1 MAELFEILAKAAM
14 RLSTPAT
21 QNISDSAWT
30 TLEFD
35 TVTVER
41 GGLVCDEA
49 ANTIRVPS
57 AGLYSVHIGV
67 DATFPGSE
75 MIGIMVFVNG
85 VAYSPNNLV
94 LQGRNARPV
103 SIFWESTVDL
113 AIDDVIDV
121 RAIND
126 ASGSF
131 DLNVQ
136 RMYVAIIKEH

>member
-21 QNISDSAWT
+21 QEISDSAWT
-30 TLEFD
+30 VLEFD

-57 AGLYSVHIGV
+57 TGLYSVHIGV

-75 MIGIMVFVNG
+75 MIGLMVFVNG
-85 VAYSPNNLV
+85 VEYSTHNLV
-94 LQGRNARPV
+94 LQGRNSRPV

-113 AIDDVIDV
+113 AVDDVVDI

-126 ASGSF
+126 AAGAF
-131 DLNVQ
+131 DLHVQ
-136 RMYVAIIKEH
+136 RMYLAMIKEH